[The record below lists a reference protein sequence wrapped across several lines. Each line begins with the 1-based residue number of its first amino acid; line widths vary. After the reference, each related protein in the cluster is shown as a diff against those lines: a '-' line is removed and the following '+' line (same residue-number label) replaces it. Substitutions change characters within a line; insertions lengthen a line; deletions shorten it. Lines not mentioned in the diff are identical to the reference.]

1 MGDQRRS
8 ERQRFYTA
16 VGTLPFGRRDNM
28 KTLVIPEYDT
38 EDTRPYPGSIKPGE
52 YAVNELVDMLRQNA
66 HNPDAILFIA
76 DMLEE

>member
-1 MGDQRRS
+1 
-8 ERQRFYTA
+8 
-16 VGTLPFGRRDNM
+16 M

-38 EDTRPYPGSIKPGE
+38 EDPRPYPGGIKPGE